1 MVVSHG
7 SNSED
12 ITLLDGMGGL
22 TQGKGEENDE
32 ALQKYLSAEK
42 EVNVRERNSKQFCL
56 VLLRIGWHREG
67 FGWTFSILF

>member
-1 MVVSHG
+1 MAVTVK
-7 SNSED
+7 
-12 ITLLDGMGGL
+12 ILLCLMECEGL

-56 VLLRIGWHREG
+56 VLLGIG
-67 FGWTFSILF
+67 